1 MRNVSVKGLKQQK
14 SVAVEQN
21 AGELMVAHPH
31 LRFL

>member
-1 MRNVSVKGLKQQK
+1 VSAKGLRQRKN
-14 SVAVEQN
+14 VAVEQN

>member
-1 MRNVSVKGLKQQK
+1 MSVKGQKQQK

-21 AGELMVAHPH
+21 VGELMVAHPH